1 MFKNVSGNV
10 LRQNFFGVGDV
21 TVGVD
26 GFVEDKIAEAFNS
39 LTFPKELFVKVD
51 APSIPIN
58 NKEHVEDA
66 INEGLLG
73 LEDLTN
79 KEIIAKLTEAGV
91 TFNPRI
97 PKRELLALLNEVK

>member
-26 GFVEDKIAEAFNS
+26 GFVEDKIAEAFNA
-39 LTFPKELFVKVD
+39 LTFSKELFVKVD
-51 APSIPIN
+51 APVLPLN
-58 NKEHVEDA
+58 RKEHVEDA
-66 INEGLLG
+66 INDGLLS

-79 KEIIAKLTEAGV
+79 REIIAKLTEAGV
-91 TFNPRI
+91 TFNPRL
-97 PKRELLALLNEVK
+97 PKRDLLALLNEVE